1 MKNPPKKEV
10 KEERCPNE
18 ECPKDIDAANVAAS
32 SATSNNGSACR
43 YMTQG
48 TIASIDL
55 MGKTFTIDPVSP
67 YLFEQKK
74 GDNTEKSIIFIS
86 ESEDKRNEN
95 RDAKMLAS
103 HQVFALPDK
112 IDLGTIVALKNGRD
126 KIELAVDSFAGT
138 VNAVTKENTLN
149 VASFKMTK

>member
-1 MKNPPKKEV
+1 
-10 KEERCPNE
+10 
-18 ECPKDIDAANVAAS
+18 
-32 SATSNNGSACR
+32 
-43 YMTQG
+43 
-48 TIASIDL
+48 
-55 MGKTFTIDPVSP
+55 
-67 YLFEQKK
+67 
-74 GDNTEKSIIFIS
+74 
-86 ESEDKRNEN
+86 
-95 RDAKMLAS
+95 MLAS